1 MQRIYN
7 IQLHVQFSLGQTGVY
22 YVFMCFCVCICV
34 YMYISECIV
43 YNLCAGGLGSDTAHQ
58 SVVHNGVQ
66 FRPQSPNCIWPPTD
80 LTGSAW
86 CTTVHCVLLSILCRI
101 VMLKDHFFQCNETTD
116 AESQIQ
122 LCTFYLF
129 S

>member
-1 MQRIYN
+1 MQYTKM
-7 IQLHVQFSLGQTGVY
+7 GQTGVN
-22 YVFMCFCVCICV
+22 YVCTCVFVFVFLCVHICSCVYIYISECVVHNIWCMRGRACVCIYACI
-34 YMYISECIV
+34 YISECIV

-86 CTTVHCVLLSILCRI
+86 CTTVHCVLLSIL
-101 VMLKDHFFQCNETTD
+101 
-116 AESQIQ
+116 
-122 LCTFYLF
+122 
-129 S
+129 